1 MVKMFY
7 LSLCFVC
14 VTGVLASLSEV
25 EGQSGGSA
33 SVSGTVTSQQNE
45 PVKSAQVVLKNTKT
59 KFIKDKGTT
68 GTSGEYEFSNLDAG
82 KYKIAVKKSGYSKG
96 KKSFKLK
103 DGQKKTV
110 NVTLK
115 TKDSG
120 GGSGSGSGSG
130 SGGGSGSGYGSGS
143 GSGSGSGAK

>member
-1 MVKMFY
+1 MVKTFY

-14 VTGVLASLSEV
+14 ITGVLTSLNEV
-25 EGQSGGSA
+25 KAQSGGSA
-33 SVSGTVTSQQNE
+33 GVSGTVTSEQNE
-45 PVKSAQVVLKNTKT
+45 PVKGAQVVLKNTKT
-59 KFIKDKGTT
+59 KFKDKGTT

-82 KYKIAVKKSGYSKG
+82 KYKVAVKKSGYSKG

-103 DGQKKTV
+103 DGQEKTV